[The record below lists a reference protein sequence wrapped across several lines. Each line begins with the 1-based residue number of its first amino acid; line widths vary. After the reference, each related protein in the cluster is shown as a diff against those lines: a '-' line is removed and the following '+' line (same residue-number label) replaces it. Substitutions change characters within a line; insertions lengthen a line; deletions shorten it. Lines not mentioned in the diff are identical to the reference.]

1 MGVVKLEKL
10 WETFDFTTLNEAKN
24 DNLQNFVKCL
34 PGVYIWRR
42 KFLGPTG
49 GAINVD
55 IFKSWVRELT
65 SQPVAMLD
73 KTQLN
78 HCLFVEG
85 VQVGGGGLTPKKEET
100 LNGIDSTG
108 MRKFV
113 VDFVQSLSIFTAPI
127 WIGQTGNLCQRV
139 KQHLDGTTELI
150 SYVKTLGI
158 DLSDLQFHYLPISS
172 ENKSIST
179 DFIELLEM
187 ISQRILAPFGT
198 QRPG

>member
-24 DNLQNFVKCL
+24 DNLQNFVRCL

-42 KFLGPTG
+42 KFLGPSG
-49 GAINVD
+49 GANNIDVFTN
-55 IFKSWVRELT
+55 WVKELT
-65 SQPVAMLD
+65 SQPVGKVSSMY
-73 KTQLN
+73 LN
-78 HCLFVEG
+78 HCMSIEG
-85 VQVGGGGLTPKKEET
+85 VQVGGGGLTPKKDET
-100 LNGIDSTG
+100 LSGIKSPG
-108 MRKFV
+108 IRKFV
-113 VDFVQSLSIFTAPI
+113 IDFVQSLSFYTAPI

-139 KQHLDGTTELI
+139 KQHLDGATELK

-158 DLSDLQFHYLPISS
+158 DLSDLQFHFFAFSAGGSPPDP
-172 ENKSIST
+172 
-179 DFIELLEM
+179 DFIKLLEM

>member
-1 MGVVKLEKL
+1 VVKLEEL
-10 WETFDFTTLNEAKN
+10 WETIDFTTLNEAKN

-42 KFLGPTG
+42 KFSGPSG
-49 GAINVD
+49 GANNIDVFTN
-55 IFKSWVRELT
+55 WVKDLT
-65 SQPVAMLD
+65 SQPVAIMH

-100 LNGIDSTG
+100 LSGINSPG
-108 MRKFV
+108 IRKFV
-113 VDFVQSLSIFTAPI
+113 IDFVQSLSIFTAPI
-127 WIGQTGNLCQRV
+127 WIGQTSNLCQRV

-172 ENKSIST
+172 ENKLISS

-187 ISQRILAPFGT
+187 MSQRILAPFGT

>member
-1 MGVVKLEKL
+1 
-10 WETFDFTTLNEAKN
+10 
-24 DNLQNFVKCL
+24 
-34 PGVYIWRR
+34 
-42 KFLGPTG
+42 
-49 GAINVD
+49 
-55 IFKSWVRELT
+55 
-65 SQPVAMLD
+65 
-73 KTQLN
+73 
-78 HCLFVEG
+78 
-85 VQVGGGGLTPKKEET
+85 
-100 LNGIDSTG
+100 